1 MKYWISV
8 RKVQAGRFTDKPELG
23 PTRYLRVPDAEVP
36 APNHQIGMS
45 QWIKEI
51 IALFPPSPTDPKK
64 GPAGD
69 LLFFVHGYNNTVEE
83 VDSRHRHAVDRGPT
97 GPDRRRRIVNFVLSG

>member
-51 IALFPPSPTDPKK
+51 IALFPPSPTDPK
-64 GPAGD
+64 
-69 LLFFVHGYNNTVEE
+69 
-83 VDSRHRHAVDRGPT
+83 
-97 GPDRRRRIVNFVLSG
+97 